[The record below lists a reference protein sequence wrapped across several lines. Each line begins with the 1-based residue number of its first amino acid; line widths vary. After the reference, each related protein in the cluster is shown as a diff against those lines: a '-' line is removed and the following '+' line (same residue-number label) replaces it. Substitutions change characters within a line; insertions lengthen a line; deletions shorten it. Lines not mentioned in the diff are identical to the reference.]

1 MKEYKS
7 YSKTFSIVPHHTDVK
22 KAKISSSKDI
32 NQYVRQFWTDM
43 EVLESFF
50 IVMLNNSNN
59 TTGWVKISQGGI
71 TGTLV
76 DVRILA
82 KYALDCLAVSVILAH
97 NHPSGTLKAS
107 AADKEI
113 TQKVKIGLATLDIRV
128 LDHLIVIPEAN
139 NFGQDYYSFADEN
152 IL

>member
-59 TTGWVKISQGGI
+59 TSAHFRLIELPSHVGYQRYVSI
-71 TGTLV
+71 
-76 DVRILA
+76 RIQLPF
-82 KYALDCLAVSVILAH
+82 IR
-97 NHPSGTLKAS
+97 
-107 AADKEI
+107 
-113 TQKVKIGLATLDIRV
+113 RV
-128 LDHLIVIPEAN
+128 LQSMFVQLCYIINYWRIIV
-139 NFGQDYYSFADEN
+139 
-152 IL
+152 